1 MLRITGGEHCG
12 RKLRV
17 PAVAATRPLVE
28 RAREGVMNH
37 LRAEVPGA
45 VVWDVYAGSGIL
57 GLEALSRGAAE
68 VVAIERHPRAGQQL
82 VENAK
87 LLRMESRLRLLKV
100 DAHRLPEMV
109 QAESKALPRPDLI
122 FFDPPYADFRN
133 GGPGRTKVWG
143 LFCALAALLSE
154 DGVAV
159 VHTPK
164 GILDEG
170 ERAALPGIEQRDYGS
185 TSLYW
190 WHRPTKPEAVQDESG
205 PAQEEQE
212 R

>member
-1 MLRITGGEHCG
+1 MLRITGGEHRG

-37 LRAEVPGA
+37 LRSELPGS

-57 GLEALSRGAAE
+57 GLEALSRGAEQVLAVE
-68 VVAIERHPRAGQQL
+68 KHGRAAQQL
-82 VENAK
+82 LENAR
-87 LLRMESRLRLLKV
+87 LLRVDDRLRLLKA
-100 DAHRLPEMV
+100 DAHRLPEMFTAGT
-109 QAESKALPRPDLI
+109 AELPRPDLI

-133 GGPGRTKVWG
+133 GGPPRVKVWK
-143 LFCALAALLSE
+143 LFCSLGALLAP
-154 DGVAV
+154 GGAAV

-164 GILDEG
+164 GILDDG

-190 WHRPTKPEAVQDESG
+190 WHPTETQA
-205 PAQEEQE
+205 
-212 R
+212 

>member
-37 LRAEVPGA
+37 LRAEVA
-45 VVWDVYAGSGIL
+45 DSVVWDVYAGSGIL

-68 VVAIERHPRAGQQL
+68 VVAIERHSRAGQQL
-82 VENAK
+82 IENAK
-87 LLRMESRLRLLKV
+87 LLRLDSRLRLLKV
-100 DAHRLPEMV
+100 DAHRLPEIYLA
-109 QAESKALPRPDLI
+109 QSHALPQPDLI

-133 GGPGRTKVWG
+133 GGPARQKVWG

-164 GILDEG
+164 GILDPG

-190 WHRPTKPEAVQDESG
+190 WHRRAKPEAVQDERG

>member
-1 MLRITGGEHCG
+1 
-12 RKLRV
+12 
-17 PAVAATRPLVE
+17 
-28 RAREGVMNH
+28 MNH
-37 LRAEVPGA
+37 LRSEVPGA
-45 VVWDVYAGSGIL
+45 TVWDVYAGSGIL

-68 VVAIERHPRAGQQL
+68 VIAIERHPRAGQQL
-82 VENAK
+82 IENAK
-87 LLRMESRLRLLKV
+87 LLRLDARLRLLKV
-100 DAHRLPEMV
+100 DAHRLPDLFEA
-109 QAESKALPRPDLI
+109 QTQALPRPDLI

-133 GGPGRTKVWG
+133 GGPGRKKVWS
-143 LFCALAALLSE
+143 LFCALASLLSE

-164 GILDEG
+164 GILDPG

-190 WHRPTKPEAVQDESG
+190 WHRSTTVEPVQDEPG